1 MAVGTAILIGAGA
14 SAAIKGVNAG
24 INRKNA
30 KNAEKKAGQ
39 ESADAKLA
47 MSELLANRQEIINP
61 AEGMT
66 NEFDNLSVSTQAA
79 QFEAEEAD
87 IALAN
92 TLDTIAATGG
102 GAGGATALAQAA
114 LQSKRGIS
122 ASIEKQESSNNAA
135 RAQGAA
141 NVSQALAEGE
151 AFKFNA
157 TEAREDAELN
167 RKQVEINNAQSLENQ
182 ARQAKQQST
191 ANMLGAVG
199 DFAGSVTAP
208 GSMVGGNKGFTSWK

>member
-1 MAVGTAILIGAGA
+1 MAVGTSILIGSGI
-14 SAAIKGVNAG
+14 AAITKGVSAG
-24 INRKNA
+24 VNRKNA
-30 KNAEKKAGQ
+30 KDAEKK
-39 ESADAKLA
+39 SAMEAEDAKVA
-47 MSELLANRQEIINP
+47 MNELLANRQEIINP
-61 AEGMT
+61 AEGMS
-66 NEFDNLSVSTQAA
+66 NEFDNLGVATQAS

-122 ASIEKQESSNNAA
+122 ASIQKQEASNNIA
-135 RAQGAA
+135 RAEGASA
-141 NVSQALAEGE
+141 VSQALAEGE

-191 ANMLGAVG
+191 TDILGAVG
-199 DFAGSVTAP
+199 GFAGAVTNP
-208 GSMVGGNKGFTSWK
+208 ENMVGSGKGFTSFT